1 MVEVMLPIIQEQTPT
16 LEINNRNETRSAMDT
31 KQVTSKVVADK
42 SLVVNVAKLDAKT
55 PIPLETGGAGYTTK
69 KGRKYVPFFDNGD
82 NFFQLLLEASLLSP
96 TNLSCLNSKTKF
108 TFGRGFMYKDK
119 KDYPEFTAW
128 AKKVNK
134 KGESLNDILK
144 SVINA
149 RYTCGNNFIEVV
161 RSKKGKTKEVR
172 LFHRNFVDCRLD
184 MPEDEDDIPTMV
196 YVSKQFRKKNVWNLT
211 DDQLYVEIPL
221 YTGGGKDQEWFVDEN
236 GNEHCMIHL
245 KNSVAGYDYYGMPS
259 NVASLPQQILEY
271 KIARYNLDNFDNNL
285 VIGGVIV
292 LQGNMTKEEAKKF
305 GREVTVTHSGDG
317 NRGKYVILSSESGVG
332 ETKILNFDQ
341 TKDYDFIEGDKR
353 VEEKIFLSNEWS
365 KVLIDP
371 QSSGLGNSGK
381 QIREIYETK
390 YNTVIQPEQTF
401 IIEKFLQ
408 PVMDIIAEFMPERKA
423 WTDIPFA
430 FDNIPVLGIANDIDV
445 NAVLTKDEGR
455 AALGYEATEDGTGK
469 QTIKSSTQLNLFSNA
484 QS

>member
-1 MVEVMLPIIQEQTPT
+1 
-16 LEINNRNETRSAMDT
+16 MDT
-31 KQVTSKVVADK
+31 KNVSSQAETNK
-42 SLVVNVAKLDAKT
+42 SLVVNVTRLDAKT
-55 PIPLETGGAGYTTK
+55 PIPLESGGAGYTTK

-96 TNLSCLNSKTKF
+96 TNLACINSKTKF
-108 TFGRGFMYKDK
+108 TIGRGYMYSDK
-119 KDYPEFTAW
+119 KDYPDFTEW
-128 AKKVNK
+128 AKQVNK

-144 SVINA
+144 GAITGRYSV
-149 RYTCGNNFIEVV
+149 GNNFVEVV
-161 RSKKGKTKEVR
+161 RSKKGKAKEVR
-172 LFHRNFVDCRLD
+172 LFLRNFVDCRLN
-184 MPEDEDDIPTMV
+184 MPEDEDDIPTHV
-196 YVSKQFRKKNVWNLT
+196 IVSKQFRKKGVWNLT
-211 DDQLYVEIPL
+211 DDKQYVEIPL
-221 YTGGGKDQEWFVDEN
+221 YTGGGKDQEWFTDEK
-236 GNEHCMIHL
+236 GDDHCMIHL
-245 KNSVAGYDYYGMPS
+245 KHNVSGYDYYGMPS

-305 GREVTVTHSGDG
+305 GRDVTVTHSGDG

-371 QSSGLGNSGK
+371 QSSSLGSSGK

-390 YNTVIQPEQTF
+390 YNTVIAPEQTF
-401 IIEKFLQ
+401 FIEKLLQ
-408 PVMDIIAEFMPERKA
+408 PVCKLIAEFMPERKS
-423 WTDIPFA
+423 WLDIPFA
-430 FDNIPVLGIANDIDV
+430 FNNIPVLGIANDIDV

-455 AALGYEATEDGTGK
+455 TALGYEATGDETGK